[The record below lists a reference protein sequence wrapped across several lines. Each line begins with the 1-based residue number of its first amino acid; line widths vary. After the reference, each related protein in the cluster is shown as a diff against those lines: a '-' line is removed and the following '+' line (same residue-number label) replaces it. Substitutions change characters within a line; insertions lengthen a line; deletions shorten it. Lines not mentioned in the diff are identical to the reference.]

1 MNIVETGLGKIRGA
15 DMGEYTVY
23 RGSPMRS
30 CPSARCGGG
39 RPSRPHHGRPCA
51 AEDPYVQ
58 VFD

>member
-23 RGSPMRS
+23 RGSPM
-30 CPSARCGGG
+30 C
-39 RPSRPHHGRPCA
+39 SRPHHGRPCA